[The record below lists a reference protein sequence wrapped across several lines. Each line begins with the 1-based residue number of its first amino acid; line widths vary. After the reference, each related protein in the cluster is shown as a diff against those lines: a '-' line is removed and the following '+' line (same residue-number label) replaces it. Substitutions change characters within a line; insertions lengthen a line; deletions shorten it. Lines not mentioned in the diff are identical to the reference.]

1 MGLQNFADGDPVDG
15 AFNLGAGVG
24 SFTNAAKAQIGDLLF
39 DGDADVA
46 GAVGA
51 GITLLSVTGLLTYDG
66 IKDVEA
72 TNAYRANGAIF
83 LEKGLGLK
91 PGVASALMQPAGGSS
106 LPAVFAELHA
116 FAKAKNIA
124 PGQLLLDLNRLPVGE
139 VAQFLNIV
147 SNVATG
153 RLVGSRGGYEQLTQE
168 QGFQYLNYIA
178 NGIFGPNPVR

>member
-24 SFTNAAKAQIGDLLF
+24 RFTNAAKAQIGDLLF

-51 GITLLSVTGLLTYDG
+51 GITLFSVIGLLAYDG

-91 PGVASALMQPAGGSS
+91 PSVAMALMQPARASS
-106 LPAVFAELHA
+106 LPAVFAELQA

-124 PGQLLLDLNRLPVGE
+124 PGQVLLDLNRLPVPE

-153 RLVGSRGGYEQLTQE
+153 SSL
-168 QGFQYLNYIA
+168 
-178 NGIFGPNPVR
+178 GPAGDMCS